1 MALTNE
7 QLRAFIPRTNF
18 LMDKSYSPTVEEDET
33 EVTTSY
39 GIPNTN
45 AFIEGKG
52 GNNNVGPFTPYTAQP
67 SGSFVTNRT
76 SYGSSGYLPGTEPE
90 DTFMDTVGGLIR
102 KGIGFAIPGGNFLM
116 GMADNFSRE
125 NRLNAQDNAFID
137 MQLANQEQNI
147 HGFGNL
153 TTQDRYGYNKDS
165 LTGNYANVVADRVA
179 IANQRLKDNKELRP
193 IDQYYLEKQKE
204 EDDVKNQI
212 DFNDFVRQRITANNI
227 RDRIKND
234 PTYNENF
241 NIHNDGDGG
250 NTITPPNI
258 TPFHPSQGNNGGGHV
273 HSPGTYDTDTSTG
286 GSGDHRTSSKSDFTS
301 KDDAREQYGKWKDG
315 GRIGF
320 FAHGGRVYLNLG
332 GLATLL

>member
-1 MALTNE
+1 MSLFYTGVDKERYNAGNRFLPMNQYLLNYTSPVTNIEEE
-7 QLRAFIPRTNF
+7 QENSI
-18 LMDKSYSPTVEEDET
+18 
-33 EVTTSY
+33 

-45 AFIEGKG
+45 SFI
-52 GNNNVGPFTPYTAQP
+52 NFVNSNDRNFNTSNFQPYTAQP

-76 SYGSSGYLPGTEPE
+76 NYGSSGYLPGTEPE
-90 DTFMDTVGGLIR
+90 ETFMDTAGGLIR

-165 LTGNYANVVADRVA
+165 FTGNYANVVADRVA

-204 EDDVKNQI
+204 EEDVKNQI
-212 DFNDFVRQRITANNI
+212 NFNNFLRQRTTANNI
-227 RDRIKND
+227 RNRIKND
-234 PTYNENF
+234 PTYDENF
-241 NIHNDGDGG
+241 NIHGGNNKVDTGDGG
-250 NTITPPNI
+250 GGFGGYANVQAYDAANKATYDRIRDMHGGGGGGGGGNMSASDFSDDTPG
-258 TPFHPSQGNNGGGHV
+258 TPF
-273 HSPGTYDTDTSTG
+273 
-286 GSGDHRTSSKSDFTS
+286 R
-301 KDDAREQYGKWKDG
+301 R
-315 GRIGF
+315 
-320 FAHGGRVYLNLG
+320 G
-332 GLATLL
+332 GLASL